1 MLTTPT
7 CRCPGGDSEVS
18 TDRDKMAV
26 SPSVSQEPDRDKD
39 KGLVVPGQPCF
50 MAWAHSHPI
59 LPPPYHSYNAGT
71 IIISP
76 GSMSTDRSA
85 TSSSSSDKGP
95 WLADRPQNSF
105 QLRGAGEFRERAT
118 AEEITSRMH
127 R

>member
-26 SPSVSQEPDRDKD
+26 SPSVSQDPGRDKD
-39 KGLVVPGQPCF
+39 KGLVVPGYSLGSFPS
-50 MAWAHSHPI
+50 HSPSPH
-59 LPPPYHSYNAGT
+59 HSYNAGK

-105 QLRGAGEFRERAT
+105 QLRGAGKFRE
-118 AEEITSRMH
+118 SDS
-127 R
+127 